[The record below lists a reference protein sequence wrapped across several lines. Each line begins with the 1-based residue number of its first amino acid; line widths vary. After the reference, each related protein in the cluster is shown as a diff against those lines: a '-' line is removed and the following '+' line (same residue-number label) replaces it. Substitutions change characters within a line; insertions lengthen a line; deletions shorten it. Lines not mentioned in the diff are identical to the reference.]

1 MHETLI
7 DTMPDEHWTPEQ
19 IIEVWNKG
27 TKIREYDSSRKR
39 DKCGRAMN
47 FIEHGR
53 KHSNF
58 GWEIDFIIAV
68 ANGGNEC
75 IDNLQPL
82 ANSPSTLINN
92 MVDKVIGFVEE
103 ISARSKTRSEFDR
116 IFIDETNRLIY
127 LIKPND
133 YSYENQ
139 INMHM
144 NHDLEGVVSE
154 LKGNG
159 RIDNHDQIE
168 NRKYDR
174 IFRFVMNIR
183 NSKSF

>member
-1 MHETLI
+1 MNKSFNNI
-7 DTMPDEHWTPEQ
+7 MPDEHWTPEQ
-19 IIEVWNKG
+19 IVEVWNKG
-27 TKIREYDSSRKR
+27 DKIREYDSSRKR

-58 GWEIDFIIAV
+58 GWEIDFIIAI

-75 IDNLQPL
+75 IENLQPL

-92 MVDKVIGFVEE
+92 MAHKVIGFVEE
-103 ISARSKTRSEFDR
+103 ISAIAKTRSEFDR
-116 IFIDETNRLIY
+116 IFIAETNRLIA

-133 YSYENQ
+133 YSYENHVN
-139 INMHM
+139 IRM
-144 NHDLEGVVSE
+144 NHDLECVVSE

-159 RIDNHDQIE
+159 RINNNDLKE
-168 NRKYDR
+168 NNKYDR
-174 IFRFVMNIR
+174 ISRFVMNIR